1 MSITVFT
8 KSFYPSKSR
17 CYQIQT
23 QIQQKIS
30 ENLSFLSKTCLNTPL
45 IVNDVLNKKC
55 DFFVLCILTFFF
67 FYFFPA
73 ATALVLD
80 LPIPLLKTKL
90 QEIATRV
97 NSLGFL
103 GPFHPNFDVND
114 LFRQELAQI
123 LPSDA
128 HIKATG
134 RLHIS
139 LTDSTLNNVIVSSY
153 SDLNE
158 LKEALI
164 CSCFLPGFSSWTQV
178 PTYKNKP
185 YLDGG
190 FSNNQP
196 VQKEFNTLRVSPFS
210 GGSHICP
217 PNGPNENS
225 RPQLKKWGGEV
236 VNITAENFKRLPGIF
251 KPVNLDDLFQQ
262 GYDQTEGFL
271 KSEKFKLF
279 LDVVVKEQETEQNS
293 MDDDPIASTSQ
304 I

>member
-1 MSITVFT
+1 MAAGIARKCAINV
-8 KSFYPSKSR
+8 SFSGCGFLGMYHIGVLARLREGQDSEKDSFA
-17 CYQIQT
+17 
-23 QIQQKIS
+23 IS
-30 ENLSFLSKTCLNTPL
+30 SALGASAGAL
-45 IVNDVLNKKC
+45 
-55 DFFVLCILTFFF
+55 
-67 FYFFPA
+67 A

-80 LPIPLLKTKL
+80 LPVPLLKTKL

-114 LFRQELAQI
+114 LFRKELTQI
-123 LPSDA
+123 LPPDA

-217 PNGPNENS
+217 PNGPNEDS

-236 VNITAENFKRLPGIF
+236 VNITTENIKRIPGIF
-251 KPVNLDDLFQQ
+251 KPVNLEDLFQQ

-271 KSEKFKLF
+271 SSEKFKLF
-279 LDVVVKEQETEQNS
+279 LDMVVKEDERQRQEEQNS
-293 MDDDPIASTSQ
+293 DDPIASTSQ

>member
-1 MSITVFT
+1 MMY
-8 KSFYPSKSR
+8 SFYM
-17 CYQIQT
+17 YFNI
-23 QIQQKIS
+23 
-30 ENLSFLSKTCLNTPL
+30 
-45 IVNDVLNKKC
+45 
-55 DFFVLCILTFFF
+55 F

>member
-1 MSITVFT
+1 M
-8 KSFYPSKSR
+8 
-17 CYQIQT
+17 
-23 QIQQKIS
+23 
-30 ENLSFLSKTCLNTPL
+30 NTPL

-55 DFFVLCILTFFF
+55 DFFVLCILTFF

>member
-1 MSITVFT
+1 M
-8 KSFYPSKSR
+8 
-17 CYQIQT
+17 
-23 QIQQKIS
+23 
-30 ENLSFLSKTCLNTPL
+30 LS
-45 IVNDVLNKKC
+45 
-55 DFFVLCILTFFF
+55 LT
-67 FYFFPA
+67 A

-90 QEIATRV
+90 QEIASRV

-114 LFRQELAQI
+114 LFRKELTQI
-123 LPSDA
+123 LPPDA

-178 PTYKNKP
+178 PTYKNKT
-185 YLDGG
+185 YVDGG

-196 VQKEFNTLRVSPFS
+196 VLKESSTLRVSPFS

-217 PNGPNENS
+217 PNGPNETS

-236 VNITAENFKRLPGIF
+236 VNITPENFKRIPGIF
-251 KPVNLDDLFQQ
+251 KPVNLEDLFQQ

-271 KSEKFKLF
+271 SSEKFKLF
-279 LDVVVKEQETEQNS
+279 LGAVVKEEQS
-293 MDDDPIASTSQ
+293 AMEDPVASTSQ